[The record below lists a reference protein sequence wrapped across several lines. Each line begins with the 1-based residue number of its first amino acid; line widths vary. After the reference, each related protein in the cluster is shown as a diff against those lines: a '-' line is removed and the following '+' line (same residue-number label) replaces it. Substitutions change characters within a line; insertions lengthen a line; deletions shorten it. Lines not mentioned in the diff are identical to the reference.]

1 MSRFA
6 GYNCRA
12 IAGRFLSISIADH
25 GQGIPPD
32 LLPRIFDPYFSG
44 MERGIQKGMG
54 LAIVYTI
61 LKRHEGHIEAH
72 SVPGQG
78 AKFDIYLPA
87 AGMSSSLVESDAS
100 TG

>member
-1 MSRFA
+1 MT
-6 GYNCRA
+6 
-12 IAGRFLSISIADH
+12 GRFLSISITGH
-25 GQGIPPD
+25 EQGIPPD

-44 MERGIQKGMG
+44 KERGIQKGMG

-78 AKFDIYLPA
+78 AKFDIYLPS
-87 AGMSSSLVESDAS
+87 AGMSSSHVESDAS

>member
-1 MSRFA
+1 MSRYE
-6 GYNCRA
+6 GYKCRA
-12 IAGRFLSISIADH
+12 SAGRFLSISIADH

-44 MERGIQKGMG
+44 KERGIQKGMG

-78 AKFDIYLPA
+78 AKFDIYLPS
-87 AGMSSSLVESDAS
+87 AGMSSSHVESDAS